1 MGDETITFLILGATV
16 VVFIWDRLP
25 VAVVA
30 VGVALSLW
38 ATGVL
43 DLEQS
48 LAGFGDPTV
57 IFIASLFVVSEAL
70 DASGVTTW
78 AGQQL
83 IARAGESRTRI
94 LVLMMLLCA
103 GLTALITVNGSV
115 AALVPVVVVMAVRLR
130 REPSQLLMP
139 LAFSAHAGSLL
150 VLTGSPVNVVVAEA
164 ADDAGVG
171 RFGYFEF
178 ALVGVPLLAGTIAI
192 VVFFGERL
200 LPHRP
205 PRSMPADFRTTRGR
219 SCISTGSTRRTC
231 CSHARRE
238 LQRL

>member
-1 MGDETITFLILGATV
+1 MSDIGITFAILVALVVLFVWGKFPVEIVALGA
-16 VVFIWDRLP
+16 
-25 VAVVA
+25 
-30 VGVALSLW
+30 ALALW

-43 DLEQS
+43 TLQQT
-48 LAGFGDPTV
+48 LAGFGDPVV

-83 IARAGESRTRI
+83 IARAGQSRTRI

-150 VLTGSPVNVVVAEA
+150 VLTGSPVNVIVSEA

-171 RFGYFEF
+171 
-178 ALVGVPLLAGTIAI
+178 
-192 VVFFGERL
+192 
-200 LPHRP
+200 
-205 PRSMPADFRTTRGR
+205 
-219 SCISTGSTRRTC
+219 
-231 CSHARRE
+231 
-238 LQRL
+238 